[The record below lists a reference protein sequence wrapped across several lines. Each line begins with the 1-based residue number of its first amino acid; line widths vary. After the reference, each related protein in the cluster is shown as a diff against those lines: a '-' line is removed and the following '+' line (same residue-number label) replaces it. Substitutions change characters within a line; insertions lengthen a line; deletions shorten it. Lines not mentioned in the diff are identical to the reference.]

1 MKTKVKKRKNKFA
14 QEETRFR
21 VAEFLKNKRG
31 TQKQASAIF
40 GITERAVNK
49 IWATYKQSGKRALA
63 SKKRGSKSGVKL
75 KKDQAYKIRQMIK
88 DKLPEQLKLPF
99 GLWTREA
106 VQQLIAQKYGVELS
120 RWQVGR
126 YLKKWGYTPQKPIKK
141 AFEQKPEQVR
151 QWLEKQYP
159 AIEKQS
165 KLEKGI
171 IYFGDE
177 TGCRSDHQAGKSC
190 APKRQTPIIKA
201 TGKRFTVNMISAI
214 NNRGRL
220 QFMLMES
227 GFNSEVFLVFLQQLI
242 KYSKRKVFFITD
254 NHPAHKT
261 KKLNKWLEENKNKIE
276 VFFIP
281 PYSPEL
287 NPQEYLNQDLKT
299 NVVGKKRAINKE
311 ELKKN
316 IIQFM
321 NKRKA
326 DKPQVKN
333 IFSISTPNM
342 QPKKFIRTN

>member
-1 MKTKVKKRKNKFA
+1 
-14 QEETRFR
+14 
-21 VAEFLKNKRG
+21 
-31 TQKQASAIF
+31 
-40 GITERAVNK
+40 
-49 IWATYKQSGKRALA
+49 
-63 SKKRGSKSGVKL
+63 
-75 KKDQAYKIRQMIK
+75 
-88 DKLPEQLKLPF
+88 
-99 GLWTREA
+99 
-106 VQQLIAQKYGVELS
+106 
-120 RWQVGR
+120 
-126 YLKKWGYTPQKPIKK
+126 
-141 AFEQKPEQVR
+141 
-151 QWLEKQYP
+151 
-159 AIEKQS
+159 
-165 KLEKGI
+165 
-171 IYFGDE
+171 
-177 TGCRSDHQAGKSC
+177 
-190 APKRQTPIIKA
+190 
-201 TGKRFTVNMISAI
+201 MISAI
-214 NNRGRL
+214 NNRGHL

-326 DKPQVKN
+326 DKPQVKKY
-333 IFSISTPNM
+333 FQHTYA
-342 QPKKFIRTN
+342 KYAA

>member
-1 MKTKVKKRKNKFA
+1 M
-14 QEETRFR
+14 
-21 VAEFLKNKRG
+21 
-31 TQKQASAIF
+31 
-40 GITERAVNK
+40 
-49 IWATYKQSGKRALA
+49 
-63 SKKRGSKSGVKL
+63 
-75 KKDQAYKIRQMIK
+75 
-88 DKLPEQLKLPF
+88 
-99 GLWTREA
+99 
-106 VQQLIAQKYGVELS
+106 
-120 RWQVGR
+120 
-126 YLKKWGYTPQKPIKK
+126 
-141 AFEQKPEQVR
+141 
-151 QWLEKQYP
+151 EKQYP

-177 TGCRSDHQAGKSC
+177 TGCRSDHQAGKSYV
-190 APKRQTPIIKA
+190 PKRQTPIIKA

-214 NNRGRL
+214 NNRGHL

-227 GFNSEVFLVFLQQLI
+227 GFNSEVFLVFLQQFI

-281 PYSPEL
+281 PHSPEL

-326 DKPQVKN
+326 DKPQVKKY
-333 IFSISTPNM
+333 FQHTYA
-342 QPKKFIRTN
+342 KYAA